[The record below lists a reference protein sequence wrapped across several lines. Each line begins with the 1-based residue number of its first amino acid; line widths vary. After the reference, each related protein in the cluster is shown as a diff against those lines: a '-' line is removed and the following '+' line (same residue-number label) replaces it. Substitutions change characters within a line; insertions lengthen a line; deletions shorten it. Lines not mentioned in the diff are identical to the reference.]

1 VESVSE
7 LIVAG
12 RVVGE
17 WVGFPVSSLVGEGEP
32 VGHVIMTA
40 FDMLGAK
47 ALARL
52 SYEEGD
58 LPGNELDWCIVGGVN
73 WEPGGAEEPPYSGG
87 IVS

>member
-7 LIVAG
+7 LIVTG
-12 RVVGE
+12 RVVSE
-17 WVGFPVSSLVGEGEP
+17 WIRFPVSSLVGEGEP
-32 VGHVIMTA
+32 VSHVIMTS

-52 SYEEGD
+52 GYEEGD
-58 LPGNELDWCIVGGVN
+58 LPGNDLDWCIVGGVGQ
-73 WEPGGAEEPPYSGG
+73 EPGGAEEPSYSGG